1 MTRPGQ
7 PGRFALVTLDQWCA
21 MVVGLA
27 ICLLPALPLFERRR
41 AHAPA
46 PSLALRMAMTLP
58 LLLLT
63 AGKVMTV
70 TYNPFFYFR
79 F

>member
-1 MTRPGQ
+1 
-7 PGRFALVTLDQWCA
+7 
-21 MVVGLA
+21 
-27 ICLLPALPLFERRR
+27 
-41 AHAPA
+41 
-46 PSLALRMAMTLP
+46 MAMALP

-70 TYNPFFYFR
+70 TYNPFLYFR

>member
-1 MTRPGQ
+1 M
-7 PGRFALVTLDQWCA
+7 TLDQWCA
-21 MVVGLA
+21 MAVGLA
-27 ICLLPALPLFERRR
+27 ICLLPALPFFERRG
-41 AHAPA
+41 AHAAAPA

-70 TYNPFFYFR
+70 TYNPFLYFR